1 MHRNQRA
8 QQFLKKGGYLRN
20 QPASGD
26 REVATHSF
34 STPPP
39 GGVWKNVPG
48 KREFFHK
55 GCG

>member
-1 MHRNQRA
+1 MHRNRRA